1 MTTTNPLQIL
11 TKQGEELL
19 ARLAAEEKELVID
32 KFIFADVPDRGEFPS
47 REEAIPHDYIVHE
60 EPIGEKG
67 RLTENSVIY
76 TATLASDIGP
86 FYFNWSGLYCS
97 EHNVLVTIHYPKR
110 TPKTQD
116 QPGIAGNTLVRS
128 QVLQYTGVAEITNI
142 TVDASTWQY
151 NSNDRLKKMDADV
164 AQALI
169 DQNGKDWFIGDGFQV
184 LPKTDTS
191 VAITPG
197 AGYVSG
203 NRVSLGFERIIS
215 VPTKPAYIYLDAKRE
230 GTPTGEQITTFNFVV
245 SAEEKDD
252 YIDTSTGKQIPHF
265 VCKIAQ
271 VLEDGSVSDLR
282 PEGES
287 ASRDWVTKTRA
298 KSGGTTV
305 DINQYRADVEKVI
318 QTVGFDEIGEG
329 VEQFIRNEILDDP
342 AMSGKSAFVG
352 DKFVAFDQAGAAFVK
367 PKRNREDIRFFGAK
381 AGHHD
386 SAQVRTTEAIRTAIQ
401 AGVNELEVPHWGEFF
416 CGGIDEEVSNFTL
429 SGGQLITPDAQT
441 PVLMLRGDNI
451 HIRLRR
457 ICALEKPTSEN
468 INYGIFG
475 VYIIGDDTVISGT
488 EIENINGF
496 GLTLAGRR
504 PKLFGVKS
512 HNNHAGARLSPRCR
526 DFYIAGS
533 NFFNNDILPASTSG
547 ADGLILHRNLARGT
561 IVGCGFWGN
570 SEHGIYGQ
578 GERLRLALSYA
589 FNNKGTGFK
598 FGTHDDQNFYYEEE
612 NIDPT
617 DPDYHYIGKDNEI
630 SHCWTMNNGGSGIYI
645 QPSFD
650 DFRVRSFRGW
660 NDNIRSVHF
669 NDGQEESLTNLSFED
684 INLRGDAEK
693 AWMSVASDDSP
704 TLKDINVAG
713 NFSIYTSD
721 TTSRVENTK
730 LQSVNAR
737 KITLSRAKGTKLR
750 DCEMDELVTPS
761 NSWDADVKSCVI
773 KNQTVPIPR
782 IKKLIDCDINYLGSQ
797 PINYDAD
804 TGVYR
809 VPVECSENEID
820 APNIIGQ
827 ELLFSSAWNVGD
839 PDNGTFDRNTIRVPN
854 SKRCLKLDGT
864 YNSVQGNTFVVAA
877 DADYVIDASTV
888 GATYTGNTANAGSIH
903 LRSGEATGNV
913 VVGNGLTVGGDKTNN
928 TVGLNKGDPSTV

>member
-215 VPTKPAYIYLDAKRE
+215 VPAKPAYIYLDAKRE

-287 ASRDWVTKTRA
+287 AGKAWVGKNA
-298 KSGGTTV
+298 DKSF
-305 DINQYRADVEKVI
+305 DDLEELQSSDYRFE
-318 QTVGFDEIGEG
+318 
-329 VEQFIRNEILDDP
+329 
-342 AMSGKSAFVG
+342 
-352 DKFVAFDQAGAAFVK
+352 DKRVYLQGRFKPNDGGAAYYK
-367 PKRNREDIRFFGAK
+367 IKRDLVAN
-381 AGHHD
+381 
-386 SAQVRTTEAIRTAIQ
+386 
-401 AGVNELEVPHWGEFF
+401 
-416 CGGIDEEVSNFTL
+416 
-429 SGGQLITPDAQT
+429 
-441 PVLMLRGDNI
+441 
-451 HIRLRR
+451 
-457 ICALEKPTSEN
+457 
-468 INYGIFG
+468 G
-475 VYIIGDDTVISGT
+475 VYIHDLGDGWFAELQTDDNSAPVVALGLNPEAEDNRIAWRALNDLNLFKTVTVPAKTFRFSQFAPDNITIKAEPGAKFEFFYTTTPVFVSFLNRSKVDIYDLWMHSTEDDLEWQRVEFADTSDVNIYRGKISGFRHNDAAPNAWGAYFKNAKRCYLHDVEFEDNTQSDIAIVDGNEDVGIYRPKHTTDNLVVNFEPNGNEANRRVEVSGFSAKKVYLLVNTRGSNPLTEIAIKNASTRELFYDGADVSFENFICGIVYGDHNQYFTGVISAV
-488 EIENINGF
+488 NSF
-496 GLTLAGRR
+496 GLGDNLLID
-504 PKLFGVKS
+504 PKL
-512 HNNHAGARLSPRCR
+512 
-526 DFYIAGS
+526 
-533 NFFNNDILPASTSG
+533 
-547 ADGLILHRNLARGT
+547 
-561 IVGCGFWGN
+561 
-570 SEHGIYGQ
+570 
-578 GERLRLALSYA
+578 
-589 FNNKGTGFK
+589 
-598 FGTHDDQNFYYEEE
+598 
-612 NIDPT
+612 
-617 DPDYHYIGKDNEI
+617 
-630 SHCWTMNNGGSGIYI
+630 
-645 QPSFD
+645 
-650 DFRVRSFRGW
+650 
-660 NDNIRSVHF
+660 
-669 NDGQEESLTNLSFED
+669 
-684 INLRGDAEK
+684 
-693 AWMSVASDDSP
+693 
-704 TLKDINVAG
+704 
-713 NFSIYTSD
+713 
-721 TTSRVENTK
+721 
-730 LQSVNAR
+730 
-737 KITLSRAKGTKLR
+737 
-750 DCEMDELVTPS
+750 
-761 NSWDADVKSCVI
+761 
-773 KNQTVPIPR
+773 
-782 IKKLIDCDINYLGSQ
+782 
-797 PINYDAD
+797 
-804 TGVYR
+804 
-809 VPVECSENEID
+809 
-820 APNIIGQ
+820 
-827 ELLFSSAWNVGD
+827 
-839 PDNGTFDRNTIRVPN
+839 
-854 SKRCLKLDGT
+854 
-864 YNSVQGNTFVVAA
+864 
-877 DADYVIDASTV
+877 
-888 GATYTGNTANAGSIH
+888 
-903 LRSGEATGNV
+903 V
-913 VVGNGLTVGGDKTNN
+913 VVGSDDGNWKVQYSTITPKYRYELFKHPNYVGIRLNPNNLNGVVYLENVHPISVDSGKTYYVHVTGTAYVPDGAPHSSDYLRLYWKNDLGEVVQMDPIRPFRTTAGTTSPVRSEGVFVTAPENATSVTVFVANAFNTTTISCILTSVTFHEARMDSTQFNDVLSKYHSLSNGPR
-928 TVGLNKGDPSTV
+928 TVYKSKLTSVDYNYQLPMLLNDVISVDGSKQMFRCIDDAYYESQDHWLGKFKEI